1 MNCDLIKFFMFLQQD
16 TDNFQKYLYSNNK
29 EFLES
34 CFCGLDN
41 SNLNRV
47 VDFLKEQIQKDRY
60 EVLDNL
66 LLLEPLSL
74 PIINKFIESKFLDK
88 EEGFVKKIDII
99 RRISSTIVDNL
110 IKQKLKIRH
119 TEKEAL
125 PKSTEDELKL
135 VIKEIDKHKNILEEQ
150 KILLSKK
157 GELGK
162 IKDEINEIEKELKIN
177 NLQELEKKL
186 NSYKKIKD
194 DIDTIK
200 KEIEESKIMFKFLPQ
215 DKA

>member
-1 MNCDLIKFFMFLQQD
+1 MFLQQD

-74 PIINKFIESKFLDK
+74 PIINKFIESKFLDREK
-88 EEGFVKKIDII
+88 FVKQIDII
-99 RRISSTIVDNL
+99 RRISFRIVDNL
-110 IKQKLKIRH
+110 IKHKLKIRN
-119 TEKEAL
+119 TQKEAL